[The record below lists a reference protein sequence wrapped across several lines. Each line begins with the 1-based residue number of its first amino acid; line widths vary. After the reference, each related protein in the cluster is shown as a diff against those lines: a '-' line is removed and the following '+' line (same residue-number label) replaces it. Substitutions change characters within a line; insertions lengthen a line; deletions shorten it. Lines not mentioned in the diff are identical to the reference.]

1 MISCLVYTDR
11 TGLVHLVFSRAGKI
25 RALVFFVVLTALV
38 AFVAFAALVA
48 LVAVSPV
55 A

>member
-1 MISCLVYTDR
+1 MISCLVCTGE
-11 TGLVHLVFSRAGKI
+11 TGLVCLVFSRAGKI
-25 RALVFFVVLTALV
+25 RAFV
-38 AFVAFAALVA
+38 AFVALTALAA